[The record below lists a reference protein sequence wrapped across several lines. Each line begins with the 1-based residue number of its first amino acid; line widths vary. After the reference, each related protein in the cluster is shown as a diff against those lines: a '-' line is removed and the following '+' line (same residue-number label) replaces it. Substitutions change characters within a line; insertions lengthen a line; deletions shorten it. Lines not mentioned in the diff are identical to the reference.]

1 MTEEKFKELLQENN
15 KHTDEKIREFL
26 QENHKIL
33 MEKMDKK
40 FEENNKVLMEKMDKK
55 FEENNKVLMEKMDKK
70 FEENNKI
77 LMKEMDRRIEKL
89 DRSING
95 KLAVLENEYGQKIS
109 VIFDKIQLMD
119 ERLSVQ
125 DGQNQR
131 FNKKFNNHD
140 EILYSQDL
148 RITELESKVSSI

>member
-55 FEENNKVLMEKMDKK
+55 FEENNK
-70 FEENNKI
+70 I
-77 LMKEMDRRIEKL
+77 LMKEMDRKIEKL

>member
-26 QENHKIL
+26 QENHKI
-33 MEKMDKK
+33 
-40 FEENNKVLMEKMDKK
+40 LMEKMDKK